1 MPICA
6 HLWPNT
12 GCGSLIRT
20 CYHIPVNTR
29 EDISLYLHIPFCSL
43 KCAYCD
49 FNSYAELEGLIPPF
63 VDALIDEVR
72 LWGQVACR
80 RRVPTVFFG
89 GGTPSL
95 LPLAHIERIMATLRD
110 SFRLDP
116 DAEVTMEANPG
127 TLREPQGERMEDY
140 LRGLLAAGV
149 NRLSFGVQSF
159 HDDELAAL
167 GRIHSAADA
176 LDCYR
181 WAREAGFAR
190 INLDLIYGLPEQP
203 FERWQTTLEQAI
215 DLAPEHLSLYALTVE
230 EGTKLAYDV
239 AHGRAPEPDP
249 DLQATMYE
257 WSCRRLAAAG
267 YQQYEI
273 SNWSRPGEECRHNLV
288 YWRNGEW
295 LGLGPG
301 AHSHLREELGT
312 GNWEQGIRDGEQG
325 TGNWEQGTR
334 DGEQGTGNWEQGI
347 RDGGANRGAKFQ
359 VPSSRRHTAA
369 YRFADVYSPKQYVRR
384 VRETVD
390 DASPLTLRYRR
401 ASGSGHIPDV
411 KRLLASMRQVSFVEP
426 QPPELAMADTAILAL
441 RLNEG
446 LRASEFRERF
456 GRDPDQVFGAA
467 LPEMTALGL
476 LERSNGRIRLT
487 DRGRYLANEVFVRLL
502 PE

>member
-1 MPICA
+1 MTPSPQP
-6 HLWPNT
+6 L
-12 GCGSLIRT
+12 
-20 CYHIPVNTR
+20 
-29 EDISLYLHIPFCSL
+29 SLYLHIPFCSL

-49 FNSYAELEGLIPPF
+49 FNSYADLEGLIPSF
-63 VDALIDEVR
+63 VEALIDEAR
-72 LWGQVACR
+72 LWAQVVGGR
-80 RRVPTVFFG
+80 PVPTVFFG

-95 LPLAHIERIMATLRD
+95 LPLAHIERIMAALRD
-110 SFRLDP
+110 CFRLDP
-116 DAEVTMEANPG
+116 DAEVTLEANPG

-140 LRGLLAAGV
+140 LRGLRAAGV

-167 GRIHSAADA
+167 DRIHSAADA
-176 LDCYR
+176 LDSYR

-190 INLDLIYGLPEQP
+190 INLDLIYGLSEQP
-203 FERWQTTLEQAI
+203 LERWQSNLNQAI

-239 AHGRAPEPDP
+239 AHGRAAAPDP

-273 SNWSRPGEECRHNLV
+273 SNWCRPGEECRHNLV

-301 AHSHLREELGT
+301 AHSHLRE
-312 GNWEQGIRDGEQG
+312 DKEQG
-325 TGNWEQGTR
+325 TGNWGQGTEAAR
-334 DGEQGTGNWEQGI
+334 PTK
-347 RDGGANRGAKFQ
+347 RAKFQ
-359 VPSSRRHTAA
+359 VPTSNFQPPTSGSHATA
-369 YRFADVYSPKQYVRR
+369 YRFANVYSPKQYIRR
-384 VRETVD
+384 VRETAD

-401 ASGSGHIPDV
+401 ASGSDHIPDIQ
-411 KRLLASMRQVSFVEP
+411 RLLKSMRQVSFVEP
-426 QPPELAMADTAILAL
+426 QTDGVAMADTAILAL

-446 LRASEFRERF
+446 LRASEFHRRF